1 MSGPRAEPPTPAL
14 PPVIGHRGAAGLAPE
29 NTLPGLE
36 AAAAAGCRWVEVDVM
51 LAGCGTPVLHHDVSL
66 KRVEGVADRLDR
78 LPYDR
83 LAALDAGAWFD
94 PRFAGTRIPT
104 LTEALEAMLR
114 LGLHPN
120 LEIKPAPGAER
131 ATAEATVRAV
141 RAAWPGDRPAP
152 LLSSFRRTS
161 LTAARDAAPDL
172 PLGLIAERRP
182 QRWRQALRELGCRT
196 LHLAAGHLDPGEV
209 RAVREAG
216 WPVAVYT
223 VNDPALAGRFRAWG
237 VDAVITDRPDLMP
250 ADL

>member
-1 MSGPRAEPPTPAL
+1 VSRPGAEPPAPAL
-14 PPVIGHRGAAGLAPE
+14 PAVIGHRGAAGLAPE

-36 AAAAAGCRWVEVDVM
+36 AAAAAGCGWVEVDVM

-66 KRVEGVADRLDR
+66 KRIEGVADRLDR

-83 LAALDAGAWFD
+83 LAALDAGAWFGA
-94 PRFAGTRIPT
+94 RFDGTRIPT
-104 LTEALEAMLR
+104 LEAALAAMLR

-120 LEIKPAPGAER
+120 LEIKPAPGAEEETAR
-131 ATAEATVRAV
+131 ATVQAV
-141 RAAWPGDRPAP
+141 RSAWPGDRPAP

-161 LTAARDAAPDL
+161 LAAARDAAPEL
-172 PLGLIAERRP
+172 TRGLIAEHRPPGWRRVL
-182 QRWRQALRELGCRT
+182 AELGCRT
-196 LHLAAGHLDPGEV
+196 LHLGAKHAHPVEV
-209 RAVREAG
+209 REARDAG

-223 VNDPALAGRFRAWG
+223 VNDPATAARLRAWG